1 MRNQALPE
9 SRSVTF
15 QRIGAVAGIATPL
28 FAFTCI
34 LTAIASY
41 PAFSWTNNAL
51 SDLGVIQGLTGL
63 LFNFGLIVSGLLSF
77 TFAVLGLYIFL
88 RANWAGK
95 VGSAIF
101 AAATMALMAIGIFNE
116 NFSPTHY
123 LVSVAFFMLA
133 PISLFILTG
142 AFWLCHQRGLALFTV
157 LVGVVAALPW
167 FMLFA
172 FNYVPNVAI
181 PEFLSGFAVS
191 VWAIV
196 LGKKMLSSNV

>member
-9 SRSVTF
+9 SRSVKF
-15 QRIGAVAGIATPL
+15 QRIGAVAGIVTPL
-28 FAFTCI
+28 LAFTCI
-34 LTAIASY
+34 LTAIGSY

-51 SDLGVIQGLTGL
+51 SDLGVIPGITGL
-63 LFNFGLIVSGLLSF
+63 LFNLGLIASGFLSF

-88 RANWAGK
+88 RANWTGK
-95 VGSAIF
+95 IGSAIF
-101 AAATMALMAIGIFNE
+101 AAATLALIAIGIFNE

-142 AFWLCHQRGLALFTV
+142 AFWLSHQRSLALFTV

-167 FMLFA
+167 LLLFA
-172 FNYVPNVAI
+172 FNYVPNVAV
-181 PEFLSGFAVS
+181 PEFLSGLAVS
-191 VWAIV
+191 AWTMV
-196 LGKKMLSSNV
+196 LAKKMLASKV